1 METTAT
7 LLTKIEN
14 KEIVLPEFQREFTW
28 KRKQTLELIDS
39 LLKEY
44 PIGSLLLW
52 KTKEVPALK
61 NMPDFEP
68 DGRVE
73 VLLDGQQ
80 RLTAL
85 YLLIKGEIPPYYS
98 EKDLDDGKD
107 PRNLYYNLE
116 TRALGYYKA
125 MEMGNNPR
133 WVSVN
138 DCFANNKIE
147 VDKVAEEIAEDD
159 SQKFN
164 LYVALNKNYETLKGI
179 LEKNHS
185 LIYVKEDSNL
195 KHALTVFDRVNSN
208 GTPLGE
214 ADIALAHMCSYWA
227 DTRRVFKE
235 KLKELDS
242 YGFTF
247 DLTFLIRAMNAVI
260 NGRAEY
266 KILHDNSEEELKS
279 GWKALNVLLDYL
291 MNVLKDRAYI
301 YSTDDLR
308 TYNVLIPVLGYLAQ
322 NELKFQD
329 DRKLRKLSYWMYA
342 ALYQSRYSGSVDQ
355 KLEKDLSCLTS
366 DTPLDDLIAI
376 LKEDQGDPKV
386 NPQNL
391 DARGVGHPF
400 YNMSCIIIRSKGG
413 VDWSNGLSLSK
424 PIGQKYSIERHHIF
438 PWSILTGEGGYDP
451 GKNLMD
457 NKRVNE
463 IANRVPL
470 TKSGNM
476 DIFYKKPTEYLPI
489 VQDNNPGNLER
500 FMIPMDEELWKLE
513 CYEEF
518 LEERR
523 KLIAESI
530 NEFMADLLEEKSSD
544 EVERLQTTEK
554 VIEAGESERVEFKST
569 LRWHVY
575 AERIDK
581 EMEYAVLKTIAA
593 FLNTE
598 GGTLLIGVQDDGEIF
613 GIEKDGFPND
623 DKYGL
628 HLTNLIKD
636 RIGVQHMR
644 FIKFRFDEIDSKKV
658 VRIDCKKS
666 VVPAYLKKDNSELF
680 YIRSGPA
687 TSELP
692 ISEIHSYINDRFIY
706 K

>member
-1 METTAT
+1 METTST

-98 EKDLDDGKD
+98 EKDLESGKD

-116 TRALGYYKA
+116 TRALGYYKE
-125 MEMGNNPR
+125 MEMGSNPR
-133 WVSVN
+133 WVKAS
-138 DCFANNKIE
+138 DCFSNNSVK
-147 VDKVAEEIAEDD
+147 VDKIAAEIAESDTE
-159 SQKFN
+159 KFKS
-164 LYVALNKNYETLKGI
+164 YVKLNKNYDDIRGI
-179 LEKNHS
+179 LDKGHS

-195 KHALTVFDRVNSN
+195 KHALTVFDRVNSG

-214 ADIALAHMCSYWA
+214 ADIALAHMCSHWA
-227 DTRRVFKE
+227 DTRRVFKD
-235 KLKELDS
+235 KLNELEEH
-242 YGFTF
+242 GFQF

-266 KILHDNSEEELKS
+266 KILHDNTEEDLKA
-279 GWKALNVLLDYL
+279 GWKVLNVLLDYL
-291 MNVLKDRAYI
+291 INVLKDRAYI

-308 TYNVLIPVLGYLAQ
+308 TFNVLIPVLGYLAQ

-329 DRKLRKLSYWMYA
+329 DRNLRKLLYWMYA
-342 ALYQSRYSGSVDQ
+342 ALYQSRYGGSVDQ
-355 KLEKDLSCLTS
+355 KLEKDLGCLNS
-366 DTPLDDLIAI
+366 DTPLDDLIAV

-386 NPQNL
+386 SAQNL
-391 DARGVGHPF
+391 DARGVSHPF
-400 YNMSCIIIRSKGG
+400 YNMSCILIRSKGG
-413 VDWSNGLSLSK
+413 VDWSNGLSLAK

-438 PWSILTGEGGYDP
+438 PRSILTGEGGYDP

-457 NKRVNE
+457 SKRVNE

-476 DIFYKKPTEYLPI
+476 DIFYSKPKEYLPK
-489 VQDNNPGNLER
+489 VQHNNPGNLEQ
-500 FMIPMDEELWKLE
+500 FMIPMEEELWNLDR
-513 CYEEF
+513 YEEF
-518 LEERR
+518 LRERR
-523 KLIAESI
+523 KLIADSI
-530 NEFMADLLEEKSSD
+530 NEFMASLLEKKSGDQVKEIKSTK
-544 EVERLQTTEK
+544 EIIK
-554 VIEAGESERVEFKST
+554 SGESDNVEFKST
-569 LRWHVY
+569 LRWNVH
-575 AERIDK
+575 AEKMDK
-581 EMEYAVLKTIAA
+581 RMEHAVLKTIAA
-593 FLNTE
+593 FLNTD
-598 GGTLLIGVQDDGEIF
+598 GGTLLIGVKDNGDIF
-613 GIEKDGFPND
+613 GVEKDGLQND

-636 RIGVQHMR
+636 KIGVQHMR
-644 FIKFRFDEIDSKKV
+644 FIKFNFEELEGKKI

-666 VVPAYLKKDNSELF
+666 VVPAYLEKDNSELF
-680 YIRSGPA
+680 YLRSGPA

-692 ISEIHSYINDRFIY
+692 TSEIHSYVSDRFY
-706 K
+706 QS

>member
-1 METTAT
+1 METTTT
-7 LLTKIEN
+7 LLNKIEN

-28 KRKQTLELIDS
+28 KKNQTLSLIDS

-44 PIGSLLLW
+44 PIGSFLLW
-52 KTKEVPALK
+52 KTNEVPALK
-61 NMPDFEP
+61 NMPDFVP

-85 YLLIKGEIPPYYS
+85 YLLIKGKIPPYYS
-98 EKDLDDGKD
+98 EIDIESKND
-107 PRNLYYNLE
+107 PRKLHYNLE
-116 TRALGYYKA
+116 TRALGYYKE
-125 MEMGNNPR
+125 MEMGNNPK
-133 WVSVN
+133 WVNVL
-138 DCFANNKIE
+138 DCFSNNSVE
-147 VDKVAEEIAEDD
+147 VDKIVQEVAEND
-159 SQKFN
+159 SDKFS
-164 LYVALNKNYETLKGI
+164 LYVKLNRNFDDLRAI
-179 LEKNHS
+179 LEKSHS

-195 KHALTVFDRVNSN
+195 KHALTVFDRVNSG

-214 ADIALAHMCSYWA
+214 ADIALAHMCSHWA
-227 DTRRVFKE
+227 DTRRAFKN
-235 KLKELDS
+235 KLNELEEH
-242 YGFTF
+242 GFKF
-247 DLTFLIRAMNAVI
+247 DLTFLIRGMNAVI

-266 KILHDNSEEELKS
+266 KILHDNNEDDLKA
-279 GWKALNVLLDYL
+279 GWKVLTELLDYL
-291 MNVLKDRAYI
+291 INVLKDRAFI

-308 TYNVLIPVLGYLAQ
+308 TFNVLIPVLGYLAQ

-329 DRKLRKLSYWMYA
+329 DRKLRKLLYWMYA
-342 ALYQSRYSGSVDQ
+342 ALYQSRYSSSVDQ
-355 KLEKDLSCLTS
+355 KLEKDLGCLSS

-386 NPQNL
+386 NAQNL
-391 DARGVGHPF
+391 DARGVSHPF

-438 PWSILTGEGGYDP
+438 PKSILTTEGGYDT

-457 NKRVNE
+457 SKRVNE
-463 IANRVPL
+463 IANRIPL

-476 DIFYKKPTEYLPI
+476 DIFYSKPVEYLSK
-489 VQDNNPGNLER
+489 VQLNNPGNLER
-500 FMIPMDEELWKLE
+500 FMIPMEKGLWELDK
-513 CYEEF
+513 YEEF

-523 KLIAESI
+523 KLIANSI
-530 NEFMADLLEEKSSD
+530 NEFMMGLLEEKSSD
-544 EVERLQTTEK
+544 QVEKIKATKEI
-554 VIEAGESERVEFKST
+554 IEDGESDNVEFKST

-581 EMEYAVLKTIAA
+581 EMEHAVLKTIAA
-593 FLNTE
+593 FLNTA
-598 GGTLLIGVQDDGEIF
+598 GGTLLVGINDNGEVY
-613 GIEKDGFPND
+613 GIDKDGFQND

-628 HLTNLIKD
+628 HLVNLIKD

-644 FIKFRFDEIDSKKV
+644 FIHFGFEEINRKKI

-666 VVPAYLKKDNSELF
+666 VVPAYLKKDNKELF
-680 YIRSGPA
+680 YVRSGPA

-692 ISEIHSYINDRFIY
+692 ISEVHSYVNDRFY
-706 K
+706 R

>member
-1 METTAT
+1 METSAT

-28 KRKQTLELIDS
+28 KKKQTLDLIDS

-52 KTKEVPALK
+52 KTKAVPALK
-61 NMPDFEP
+61 NMPDFVP

-98 EKDLDDGKD
+98 EKDIESGKD

-116 TRALGYYKA
+116 TRALGYYKE

-133 WVSVN
+133 WVRVL
-138 DCFANNKIE
+138 DCFSKNKINIKE
-147 VDKVAEEIAEDD
+147 ITNKIAEPDD
-159 SQKFN
+159 RFDK
-164 LYVALNKNYETLKGI
+164 YDELNENFRSLSSISDKD
-179 LEKNHS
+179 HS

-195 KHALTVFDRVNSN
+195 KHALTVFDRVNSG

-214 ADIALAHMCSYWA
+214 ADIALAHMCSHWA
-227 DTRRVFKE
+227 DTRRAFKE
-235 KLKELDS
+235 KLNELEKH
-242 YGFTF
+242 GFQF

-260 NGRAEY
+260 NCRAEY
-266 KILHDNSEEELKS
+266 KILHDNTEEDLKA
-279 GWKALNVLLDYL
+279 GWKVLNVLLDYL
-291 MNVLKDRAYI
+291 INVLKDRAFI

-308 TYNVLIPVLGYLAQ
+308 TFNVLIPVLGYLAQ

-329 DRKLRKLSYWMYA
+329 DRNLRKLLYWMYA
-342 ALYQSRYSGSVDQ
+342 ALYQSRYGGSVDQ
-355 KLEKDLSCLTS
+355 KLEKDLGCLSS
-366 DTPLDDLIAI
+366 DTPLDDLIAV
-376 LKEDQGDPKV
+376 LKEDQGDPRV
-386 NPQNL
+386 SAQNL
-391 DARGVGHPF
+391 DARGVSHPF
-400 YNMSCIIIRSKGG
+400 YNMSSILIRSKGG
-413 VDWSNGLSLSK
+413 VDWSNGLILSK

-438 PWSILTGEGGYDP
+438 PRTILTNEGGYDP

-457 NKRVNE
+457 SKRVNE

-476 DIFYKKPTEYLPI
+476 DIFYSKPIEYLPK
-489 VQDNNPGNLER
+489 VQKNNPGNLER
-500 FMIPMDEELWKLE
+500 FMIPMDEELWDLSR
-513 CYEEF
+513 YEDF

-523 KLIAESI
+523 NLIADSI
-530 NEFMADLLEEKSSD
+530 NEFMTDLLEEKSND
-544 EVERLQTTEK
+544 QVEEK
-554 VIEAGESERVEFKST
+554 IATKEIIKAGESDNVEFKST

-581 EMEYAVLKTIAA
+581 EMEHAVLKTIAA
-593 FLNTE
+593 FLNTD
-598 GGTLLIGVQDDGEIF
+598 GGTLLVGVEDDGKIF
-613 GIEKDGFPND
+613 GIEKDSFEND

-628 HLTNLIKD
+628 HLINLIKD
-636 RIGVQHMR
+636 KIGVQHIR
-644 FIKFRFDEIDSKKV
+644 FIKFNFEEIEGKKI

-680 YIRSGPA
+680 YVRSGPA
-687 TSELP
+687 TSEMP
-692 ISEIHSYINDRFIY
+692 ISEVHSYISDRFY
-706 K
+706 D

>member
-1 METTAT
+1 METTST

-28 KRKQTLELIDS
+28 KKKQTLDLIDS

-61 NMPDFEP
+61 NMPDFIP

-98 EKDLDDGKD
+98 EKDIESGKD

-116 TRALGYYKA
+116 TRALGYYKE
-125 MEMGNNPR
+125 MKMGNNPR
-133 WVSVN
+133 WVSVK
-138 DCFANNKIE
+138 DCFSNDVIE
-147 VDKVAEEIAEDD
+147 ADEIAEEITKDE
-159 SQKFN
+159 SEKFQLFKKFN
-164 LYVALNKNYETLKGI
+164 KSYEKLRSVLDKRQ
-179 LEKNHS
+179 S
-185 LIYVKEDSNL
+185 LIHVKEDSNL
-195 KHALTVFDRVNSN
+195 KHALTVFDRVNSG

-214 ADIALAHMCSYWA
+214 ADIALAHMCSHWA
-227 DTRRVFKE
+227 DTRRAFKE
-235 KLKELDS
+235 KLNELEEH
-242 YGFTF
+242 GFQF

-266 KILHDNSEEELKS
+266 KILHDNTEEDLKA
-279 GWKALNVLLDYL
+279 GWKVLNVLLDYL
-291 MNVLKDRAYI
+291 INVLKDRAYI
-301 YSTDDLR
+301 YSTNDLR
-308 TYNVLIPVLGYLAQ
+308 TFNVLIPVLGYLAQ

-329 DRKLRKLSYWMYA
+329 DRNLRKLLYWMYA
-342 ALYQSRYSGSVDQ
+342 ALYQSRYGGSVDQ
-355 KLEKDLSCLTS
+355 KLEKDLGCLSS
-366 DTPLDDLIAI
+366 DTPLDDLIAV
-376 LKEDQGDPKV
+376 LKEDQGDSKV
-386 NPQNL
+386 SSQNL

-400 YNMSCIIIRSKGG
+400 YNMSCILIRSKGG

-438 PWSILTGEGGYDP
+438 PKSILTNEGGYDT
-451 GKNLMD
+451 GKNLMHS
-457 NKRVNE
+457 KRVNE

-476 DIFYKKPTEYLPI
+476 DIFYSNPTEYLPK
-489 VQDNNPGNLER
+489 VQKNNPGNLER
-500 FMIPMDEELWKLE
+500 FMIPMEEELWRLDR
-513 CYEEF
+513 YEEF

-523 KLIAESI
+523 KLIADSI
-530 NEFMADLLEEKSSD
+530 NNFMADLLEEKSGD
-544 EVERLQTTEK
+544 HVENEK
-554 VIEAGESERVEFKST
+554 LTRDIINEGESEHIEFKST

-581 EMEYAVLKTIAA
+581 EMEHAVLKTIAA
-593 FLNTE
+593 FLNTD
-598 GGTLLIGVQDDGEIF
+598 GGTLLIGVKDDGEIF
-613 GIEKDGFPND
+613 GIAKDGFSND

-636 RIGVQHMR
+636 KIGVQHMR
-644 FIKFRFDEIDSKKV
+644 FLKFKFEEINDSKI

-666 VVPAYLKKDNSELF
+666 VVPAYLKKDSSEVF

-692 ISEIHSYINDRFIY
+692 TSEIHSYVSDRFY
-706 K
+706 